1 MQGMEWIILVLV
13 IVFLLFGAS
22 KIPKLAR
29 ALGKAKGEFNKGKNE
44 LTKEMKD
51 WDKEDTDTT
60 PKKEK
65 RSKIARAAKD
75 LGIDIKGKSDDE
87 LKKGIAKSVGEK

>member
-29 ALGKAKGEFNKGKNE
+29 ALGRAKGEFNKGKNE

-51 WDKEDTDTT
+51 WDKEDEDTSS
-60 PKKEK
+60 KKK
-65 RSKIARAAKD
+65 KKSKIVKAAKD
-75 LGIDIKGKSDDE
+75 LGIDSKGKSDDE
-87 LKKGIAKSVGEK
+87 LKKEIAKSVGEK